1 MDRETAARLLAG
13 GTEAEVVE
21 VLATQGSVPREAGT
35 RMLVTATQALGTIG
49 GGHLELAAITLAR
62 ARLARGERTPHEA
75 RHPLGPALG
84 QCCGGVVWLRH
95 QRLEASS
102 LAAWTPPAPRFF
114 LQLYG
119 AGHVGR
125 AIAALL
131 ATLPCRVQ
139 WIDEREEQFPAGLVL
154 PPHIERVCVEPV
166 QAEVAVAPP
175 GAHVLVLT
183 HSHDLDFA
191 IVEAVLRRGDFA
203 FLGLIGSGTKRA
215 RFEHRLLARGFTPEQ
230 VARMVCPIGIEG
242 LAGKEPEVV
251 AVSAVAQLLQLSAPP
266 GPSPAPR

>member
-1 MDRETAARLLAG
+1 
-13 GTEAEVVE
+13 
-21 VLATQGSVPREAGT
+21 
-35 RMLVTATQALGTIG
+35 
-49 GGHLELAAITLAR
+49 
-62 ARLARGERTPHEA
+62 
-75 RHPLGPALG
+75 
-84 QCCGGVVWLRH
+84 VVWLRH
-95 QRLEASS
+95 QRLDASA
-102 LAAWTPPAPRFF
+102 LAAWKEPAPRFF

-191 IVEAVLRRGDFA
+191 IVEAMLRRGDFA